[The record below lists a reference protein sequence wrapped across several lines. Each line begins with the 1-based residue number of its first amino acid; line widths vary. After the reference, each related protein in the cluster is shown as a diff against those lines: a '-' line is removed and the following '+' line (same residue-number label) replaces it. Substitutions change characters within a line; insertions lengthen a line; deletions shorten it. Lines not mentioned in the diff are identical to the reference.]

1 MRQSLH
7 ACPESLRETPPRT
20 AGGGPLKKI
29 LVRPSTRLAMAL
41 AMRHNAAMAARE
53 VRAEISSMTG
63 APSDEEAAAVVAAL
77 EQMLRDATPLGMEP
91 EIRREP
97 WLDAALVEG
106 VSRGF
111 VEHLPEPW
119 INA

>member
-1 MRQSLH
+1 M
-7 ACPESLRETPPRT
+7 
-20 AGGGPLKKI
+20 I
-29 LVRPSTRLAMAL
+29 
-41 AMRHNAAMAARE
+41 
-53 VRAEISSMTG
+53 
-63 APSDEEAAAVVAAL
+63 AAL
-77 EQMLRDATPLGMEP
+77 EQMLRDVAPASGEH

-97 WLDAALVEG
+97 WLDAALLEG

>member
-1 MRQSLH
+1 
-7 ACPESLRETPPRT
+7 
-20 AGGGPLKKI
+20 
-29 LVRPSTRLAMAL
+29 
-41 AMRHNAAMAARE
+41 
-53 VRAEISSMTG
+53 MTG
-63 APSDEEAAAVVAAL
+63 APSDEEAAAVIAAL
-77 EQMLRDATPLGMEP
+77 EQMLRDVAPPSGEH

-97 WLDAALVEG
+97 WLDAALLEG